1 MAEKKN
7 EDKVVSTTLATGTK
21 VTAPQSVI
29 DKVSGQADRDAKA
42 NASKSSK

>member
-1 MAEKKN
+1 MAEKKT

-29 DKVSGQADRDAKA
+29 DKVKPQADRDAQ
-42 NASKSSK
+42 ASRARK